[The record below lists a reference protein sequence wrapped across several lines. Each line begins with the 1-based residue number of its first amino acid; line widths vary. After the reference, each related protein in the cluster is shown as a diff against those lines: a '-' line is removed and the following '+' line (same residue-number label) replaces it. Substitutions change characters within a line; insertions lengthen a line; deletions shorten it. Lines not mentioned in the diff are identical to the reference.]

1 MPRRTKSPRGINKKK
16 QVKQKKDK
24 IAFVIIIFVVLAVI
38 AGGWY
43 YLSRPKQPVKDA
55 IGCFQDHPPPEIVA
69 IVIDRTDPVTPVQ
82 AAQIKNELSQVK
94 ADLPRQSELRAYTV
108 GSVARETLSPDFRA
122 CHPGDL
128 EEIDCWTESCKRAE
142 RRWRE
147 FSEKFER
154 YLEGVS
160 PSGSESE
167 SPLIESIRSIGATTF
182 SDPLFNSD
190 PKTRKRLI
198 IVSDMLQNSSLFSH
212 YRVWLNCKTETV
224 GAVEQCI
231 ETNPK
236 RGESCT
242 MFGGRRVKTCEKS
255 IVTKLDY
262 GYWKS
267 RIGTRLRAK
276 LQGVEIEI
284 LYVRREGSVQQG
296 GQHAGFWKDY
306 FEDNGATVERIK
318 SID

>member
-1 MPRRTKSPRGINKKK
+1 MPRRTKAPRSPSKKTQAK
-16 QVKQKKDK
+16 GTKDK
-24 IAFVIIIFVVLAVI
+24 IALVIIVFVVLAVI

-43 YLSRPKQPVKDA
+43 YLSRPKPLAKDS
-55 IGCFQDHPPPEIVA
+55 IGCFKDHPPPELVA

-82 AAQIKNELSQVK
+82 AAQIKNELVRVK
-94 ADLPRQSELRAYTV
+94 ASLPRQSELRAYTV

-122 CHPGDL
+122 CHPGDPDD
-128 EEIDCWTESCKRAE
+128 INIWTEPEKRAA

-147 FSEKFER
+147 FNEKFAS
-154 YLEGVS
+154 YLDGVT

-224 GAVEQCI
+224 GAVEQCL

-236 RGESCT
+236 KGEACT
-242 MFGGRRVKTCEKS
+242 MFGGRRVRTCERS

-267 RIGTRLRAK
+267 RIGTRLRAE
-276 LQGVEIEI
+276 LQDVEIEI
-284 LYVRREGSVQQG
+284 LYVRREGSAQQG

-306 FEDNGATVERIK
+306 FEDNGANVERLK